1 MKKKY
6 IFDVDGTLT
15 PSRQKIT
22 KEFNTFFISFCFDK
36 NVYLVTGSDYDKT
49 YEQLGETICYLAK
62 KIYNCSGSYVTEK
75 GKVLYTSEWTLPD
88 DAKNFLT
95 EKMKESIFD
104 IRTGLHFED
113 RPGMCNFS
121 IVGRNAN
128 TFQRGVYAEW
138 DIRTNERIN
147 IAKQFNKLFPSIAAK
162 VGGETGIDIFPRG
175 NDKSQ
180 IVRDFDKQKDIIY
193 FFGDKMDEEG
203 NDYPLKERLIKD
215 NYNATFH
222 SVDSWEDTFE
232 ILKSIT

>member
-15 PSRQKIT
+15 PSRQRIT

-75 GKVLYTSEWTLPD
+75 GEVICQSEWNLPD
-88 DAKNFLT
+88 DAKKFLT
-95 EKMKESIFD
+95 EKMEESRFD

-113 RPGMCNFS
+113 RPGMCNYS

-138 DIRTNERIN
+138 DIRTNERMN
-147 IAKQFNKLFPSIAAK
+147 IAKEFNYLFPKITAK
-162 VGGETGIDIFPRG
+162 VGGETGIDIFPTG

-180 IVRDFDKQKDIIY
+180 IVRDFDKDDIIY

-203 NDYPLKERLIKD
+203 NDFPLKQRLINDK
-215 NYNATFH
+215 YNAHFH
-222 SVDSWEDTFE
+222 SVTSWQDTFD